1 MSNPLRLRLY
11 NLYNKKAN
19 KSYIEYI
26 ELFEQNSSV
35 RITSH
40 LQMI

>member
-19 KSYIEYI
+19 KSYIE
-26 ELFEQNSSV
+26 LFEQNSSV